1 MRYLNLITRRSLVQI
16 QPPQP
21 NRKALCNAM
30 GKWLRNPQR
39 LHGAFL
45 VNYTRFFEVCQAFF
59 AKIFGLCSCTT
70 LFCPLGNY
78 DGCIGLCTSA
88 NTSAADFLCGVVG
101 TSSSGSAW
109 KFQNLVYFCSVC
121 RNFFVNRGGQ
131 TAKGIKLL

>member
-1 MRYLNLITRRSLVQI
+1 MLRITAT
-16 QPPQP
+16 
-21 NRKALCNAM
+21 RKLALCNAM

-45 VNYTRFFEVCQAFF
+45 VNYTRFFEVCQAFL

-109 KFQNLVYFCSVC
+109 KFQNLVSFCSVC
-121 RNFFVNRGGQ
+121 QNFFVNRGGQ
-131 TAKGIKLL
+131 TAKGIKPL